1 MKSQRAR
8 SRPQSF
14 CYIGSAVEPRICI
27 SNKLRVTADAAGTT
41 WWEAQI
47 SGSGSQLWLHIRTTR
62 GTIRRHPDL
71 GPLLQGT
78 SPGLC
83 RDQIFFFF
91 QISPGEES
99 SQDRLTIKHLGKAPI
114 FRAFLK
120 FQMSSVLPRPTDH
133 TVTAAIGTSGD
144 SGQGCGTVSCREWQD
159 GFKEAGSETRGLTER
174 LFPLWG
180 SERIRKFL

>member
-1 MKSQRAR
+1 MRSTNLRQWVSIVASHQNHPWHFKKTPRPGATPTGHFSWSM
-8 SRPQSF
+8 SRP
-14 CYIGSAVEPRICI
+14 
-27 SNKLRVTADAAGTT
+27 D
-41 WWEAQI
+41 
-47 SGSGSQLWLHIRTTR
+47 
-62 GTIRRHPDL
+62 
-71 GPLLQGT
+71 
-78 SPGLC
+78 
-83 RDQIFFFF
+83 FFFF

-180 SERIRKFL
+180 SEIIRKFL